1 MNSPMTISLAAM
13 EQISKPAKPNENI
26 YNSKPSIE
34 ESFATAESMNTAP
47 SMIRARPFK
56 ILLLIIHTIDC
67 SDLVKVDRYDLT
79 LDVLNLDL

>member
-1 MNSPMTISLAAM
+1 MTIALAAN
-13 EQISKPAKPNENI
+13 EHSSKPAKPKENI

-47 SMIRARPFK
+47 STIRARPFK

-67 SDLVKVDRYDLT
+67 SDFVKVDRYDLA

>member
-1 MNSPMTISLAAM
+1 MTIARAAS
-13 EQISKPAKPNENI
+13 EHISKPAKPKENI

-47 SMIRARPFK
+47 STIRAIPFK

-67 SDLVKVDRYDLT
+67 SDLVEVDRYDLA